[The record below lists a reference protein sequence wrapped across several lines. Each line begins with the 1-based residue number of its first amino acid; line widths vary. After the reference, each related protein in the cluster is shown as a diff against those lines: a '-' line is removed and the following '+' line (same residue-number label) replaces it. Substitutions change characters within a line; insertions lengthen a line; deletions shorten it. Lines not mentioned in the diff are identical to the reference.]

1 VSWVWKAPIW
11 GLYQPA
17 PYAGAVEDL
26 RVHGAAA
33 PLAPRNQ
40 LGFKDGIA
48 NPDVA
53 SPAVAD
59 ALLWARGG
67 RGGEPTWVEGGSYQ
81 VIRIIRMLVEFWNRT
96 SRTMRP
102 TPTV

>member
-1 VSWVWKAPIW
+1 MHALRDIAKHTRGGMQARWKIDGFMA
-11 GLYQPA
+11 QPR
-17 PYAGAVEDL
+17 PSGT
-26 RVHGAAA
+26 
-33 PLAPRNQ
+33 PRNQ

-67 RGGEPTWVEGGSYQ
+67 QGGEPAWVEGGSYQ